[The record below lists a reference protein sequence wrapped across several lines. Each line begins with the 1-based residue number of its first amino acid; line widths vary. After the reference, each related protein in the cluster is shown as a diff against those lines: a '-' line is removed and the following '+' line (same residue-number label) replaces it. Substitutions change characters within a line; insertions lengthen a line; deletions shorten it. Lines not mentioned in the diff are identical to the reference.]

1 MVVVERQVACVGCVK
16 AVAVSSA
23 AHSILAQLLR
33 LHSAML
39 GAVDKVVVSE
49 VLVVAGPHISHLW
62 L

>member
-23 AHSILAQLLR
+23 AHSILR

-39 GAVDKVVVSE
+39 GAVDKVVASE